1 MRLAA
6 ALFLVLLAGPVLAQS
21 RIVVPISQ
29 TFLPDGDIRYSVPI
43 RVGNSQPVA
52 ALLDTGSTGLR
63 VLPGAV
69 PADTYTDTGFSALY
83 AYGSGDALSGTIA
96 TAPLTIGE
104 AVTDSAV
111 LLEAVSSVGCVI
123 GTPHCGAGKLALQDY
138 GIGGDGMAGQGFAAI
153 LGISL
158 IPATGAGYTD
168 NPLMHIGAKR
178 WIIELP
184 EPGSTAPGA
193 LILNPDDAELRNY
206 QLFHLAA
213 LPGGAAGQDSGWLDS
228 VPVCLRNLSTT
239 ESICGPAILD
249 TGTPGIIAYT
259 NGGAA
264 GPLWSPGD
272 NLALDFSTAG
282 SGVLTTSF
290 AADRYPGS
298 GVLRQPQAGGT
309 ALVAGILP
317 FFAYSVLY
325 DAGNGMIGLKPR
337 EDVPDFTAAQA
348 MAAAVEDPDQ
358 QIEVIK
364 LNAPGAAAPAAP
376 GEMQLPQVITPGP

>member
-1 MRLAA
+1 MRFGA
-6 ALFLVLLAGPVLAQS
+6 ALFLVLLAGPAFGQT

-29 TFLPDGDIRYSVPI
+29 TILPDGDIRYSVPVS
-43 RVGNSQPVA
+43 VGNSQPVA

-63 VLPGAV
+63 VLPNAV

-96 TAPLTIGE
+96 TAPLAIGG
-104 AVTDSAV
+104 AVTDGAV
-111 LLEAVSSVGCVI
+111 PLEMVSSVGCVM
-123 GTPHCGAGKLALQDY
+123 GAPRCGAGRLALQDY

-168 NPLMHIGAKR
+168 NPLVHIGAKR

-184 EPGSTAPGA
+184 EPGTAAPGA
-193 LILNPDDAELRNY
+193 LILNPSDAELRDY
-206 QLFHLAA
+206 QMFHLSPLAA
-213 LPGGAAGQDSGWLDS
+213 GAAGQDAGWLDS
-228 VPVCLRNLSTT
+228 VPACLRNLSTT

-249 TGTPGIIAYT
+249 TGTPGIIAYA
-259 NGGAA
+259 NGAA

-272 NLALDFSTAG
+272 NLALEFSTGG
-282 SGVLTTSF
+282 SGVLSTSF

-298 GVLRQPQAGGT
+298 GVLRQPQESGT
-309 ALVAGILP
+309 ALVAGMLP
-317 FFAYSVLY
+317 FFAYTVLY

-337 EDVPDFTAAQA
+337 ADVPDFTAAPA
-348 MAAAVEDPDQ
+348 MAAADPDQ

-364 LNAPGAAAPAAP
+364 LNAPGAAAPVAQ
-376 GEMQLPQVITPGP
+376 GGMQLPQVITPGP

>member
-1 MRLAA
+1 LPSPAIFLFVFLALPA
-6 ALFLVLLAGPVLAQS
+6 LAQS
-21 RIVVPISQ
+21 RIVVPITQ
-29 TFLPDGDIRYSVPI
+29 TILPDGDIRYSVPV

-63 VLPGAV
+63 VLPNAV

-96 TAPLTIGE
+96 TAPLAIGN

-111 LLEAVSSVGCVI
+111 PLEMVSSVGCVI
-123 GTPHCGAGKLALQDY
+123 GAPRCGAGRLALQDY

-168 NPLMHIGAKR
+168 NPLVHIGAKR

-184 EPGSTAPGA
+184 EPGSGAPGA
-193 LILNPDDAELRNY
+193 LILNPSDGELRDY
-206 QLFHLAA
+206 QLFHLSP
-213 LPGGAAGQDSGWLDS
+213 LPGGAAGQDAGWLDS
-228 VPVCLRNLSTT
+228 VPACLRNLSTT

-249 TGTPGIIAYT
+249 TGTPGIIAYA
-259 NGGAA
+259 NGAA

-272 NLALDFSTAG
+272 SLALDFATGG
-282 SGVLTTSF
+282 SGHMVTAF

-298 GVLRQPQAGGT
+298 GVLRQPQEAGM
-309 ALVAGILP
+309 ALVAGMLP

-337 EDVPDFTAAQA
+337 GDVPDFTAAPTV
-348 MAAAVEDPDQ
+348 AAAEDPDQ

-364 LNAPGAAAPAAP
+364 LNAPGAAAPVAP
-376 GEMQLPQVITPGP
+376 GGMQLPQVITPGP